1 MLDYIL
7 VIPARLQ
14 SKRLPNK
21 LLIKINKKTVLQ
33 RVWEKCVKA
42 VGKSKVYVATGDRK
56 IIDFCKKIGIN
67 TVITSKNC
75 LTGTDRI
82 YEVSKKI
89 IARMYMNVQGDEIFV
104 RPRSI
109 KKVINYC
116 KKNRNNFVVN
126 AYTYIKNEEE
136 FRSSSVPKIIIDNKN
151 NLLFITR
158 SPTPTN
164 KKFNFIKAFKQ
175 VCIYA
180 YPRNILLKLKKNKK
194 SFLEKI
200 EDIEILRFIE
210 NGIKVKMIKVQG
222 SELAIDE
229 KKDVVAA
236 IKLFEVNE

>member
-1 MLDYIL
+1 MAKVKFMWQQ
-7 VIPARLQ
+7 VI
-14 SKRLPNK
+14 
-21 LLIKINKKTVLQ
+21 
-33 RVWEKCVKA
+33 EK
-42 VGKSKVYVATGDRK
+42 
-56 IIDFCKKIGIN
+56 FW
-67 TVITSKNC
+67 
-75 LTGTDRI
+75 
-82 YEVSKKI
+82 
-89 IARMYMNVQGDEIFV
+89 IFA
-104 RPRSI
+104 
-109 KKVINYC
+109 
-116 KKNRNNFVVN
+116 N

-180 YPRNILLKLKKNKK
+180 YPRNILLKLKKNKR
-194 SFLEKI
+194 SFLERV

-229 KKDVVAA
+229 KKDVIAA
-236 IKLFEVNE
+236 IKIFDVNE

>member
-14 SKRLPNK
+14 STRLPNK
-21 LLIKINKKTVLQ
+21 LLIKINKKTVLE

-42 VGKSKVYVATGDRK
+42 VGKNKVYVATGDKK
-56 IIDFCKKIGIN
+56 ILDFCKIMKIN
-67 TVITSKNC
+67 TVLTSKNC

-89 IARMYMNVQGDEIFV
+89 IARIYINVQGDEIFV
-104 RPRSI
+104 RPKSI

-126 AYTYIKNEEE
+126 AYTDIKNEEE

-151 NLLFITR
+151 NLLFVTR
-158 SPTPTN
+158 SPSPTN

-180 YPRNILLKLKKNKK
+180 YPRNSLLKLKKNKK
-194 SFLEKI
+194 GFLERI
-200 EDIEILRFIE
+200 EDIEILRFVE

-229 KKDVVAA
+229 KKDVIAA
-236 IKLFEVNE
+236 IKLFDKNE